1 MADLSTL
8 PQEANI
14 DAYGGD
20 TLTIHIK
27 ISTAEIAGRVF
38 SAQVRSNTTSHKID
52 AQFQVLLTA
61 EGADIRLLAADT
73 KRLSAR
79 GLYEG
84 RWDVQLAMEGAT
96 PDPVTTLA
104 YGDLRLHPDVTRPAT

>member
-27 ISTAEIAGRVF
+27 ISVAEIAGRVF
-38 SAQVRSNTTSHKID
+38 TAQVRSNNTAHKID
-52 AQFQVLLTA
+52 ASFQVITTS

-73 KRLSAR
+73 KRLSSR

-84 RWDVQLAMEGAT
+84 RWDVQLAMAGAD

-104 YGDLRLHPDVTRPAT
+104 YGDLRLHPDVTRPST